1 MNCGNEQGSGAIR
14 RLSRASS
21 YAQAIAAPDTDPGA
35 FRDLTAAELTEIAA
49 FGVERRIAPG
59 EMLFEAGEAS
69 YDLFV
74 VLEGHVEVINGEGAD
89 AVVIVGYGRGGFVGE
104 LNLLTGQRRSLGC
117 RVTEPGRVL
126 VVSEEQ
132 FRRLMSGRPQLAETI
147 FNALLARREI
157 LREGVGA
164 EAIRIVGSRY
174 SPEAMAL
181 RSFAEHSHL
190 AHAWIDVEEA
200 GDSEALLVSLGLERE
215 DLPAVITATD
225 TLRRPTPGDFA
236 AHLGLTFQPTPG
248 YIFDLVVVG
257 SGPAGLAA
265 AVYGA
270 SEGLRTVSLDAVT
283 IGGQAGTSS
292 RIENYAGFPNGISGE
307 ALTGRTAVQAMR
319 LGARLNAPCEVVAL
333 RSEAGFHVIT
343 LADGS
348 EIPTRAVIVA
358 SGARYQRLPL
368 AELDRYEGAGV
379 YYAATDLEVRVCGGS
394 SVVVIGGGN
403 SAGQAALYLAQNNC
417 AVTIAVRRDG
427 LEQTMSRYLI
437 ERIEIDPKIS
447 LIGNVEVGALGGE
460 DRLEQVTLVDRETRE
475 PQVLPCA
482 GLFCFIGARPE
493 TAWLSDS
500 VELDED
506 GFVLT
511 DRQVRGPA
519 LKGATAPLPFETSV
533 PGVFAAGDVRH
544 GSMKRVAAAVGEGS
558 SAVRSVH
565 ERLALQ
571 S

>member
-1 MNCGNEQGSGAIR
+1 MPPSSA
-14 RLSRASS
+14 ASN
-21 YAQAIAAPDTDPGA
+21 PDA
-35 FRDLTAAELTEIAA
+35 FRDLVPAELAEIAA
-49 FGVERRIAPG
+49 FGAERQIAPG
-59 EMLFEAGEAS
+59 EMLFNAGEAS

-190 AHAWIDVEEA
+190 AHAWIDVEET
-200 GDSEALLVSLGLERE
+200 GDTEALLVSLGLERD

-270 SEGLRTVSLDAVT
+270 SEGLRTVSLDSVT

-417 AVTIAVRRDG
+417 AVTIAVRRAG

-460 DRLEQVTLVDRETRE
+460 DRLQQVTLVDRETRE
-475 PQVLPCA
+475 AQVLPCA

-500 VELDED
+500 VELDGD

-511 DRQVRGPA
+511 DRQVREPA

>member
-1 MNCGNEQGSGAIR
+1 MPSTSTQPSSPEQ
-14 RLSRASS
+14 
-21 YAQAIAAPDTDPGA
+21 DPGA
-35 FRDLTAAELTEIAA
+35 FRDLTAPELEEIAG
-49 FGVERRIAPG
+49 FGAERPIAPG
-59 EMLFEAGEAS
+59 EMLFSAGEAS

-74 VLEGHVEVINGEGAD
+74 VLDGRVEVVNGEGLD
-89 AVVIVGYGRGGFVGE
+89 AVVIVSYGRGGFVGE

-117 RVTEPGRVL
+117 RVTRAGRVL

-132 FRRLMSGRPQLAETI
+132 FRRLMSGRPELAETI

-157 LREGVGA
+157 LRTGEGA
-164 EAIRIVGSRY
+164 QAIRIVGSRY
-174 SPEAMAL
+174 SPEAMGL

-200 GDSEALLVSLGLERE
+200 DDTEALLASLGLERA

-236 AHLGLTFQPTPG
+236 AQLGLTFQPTPG

-333 RSEAGFHVIT
+333 RSEAAFHVIT

-358 SGARYQRLPL
+358 SGARYRRLAL

-379 YYAATDLEVRVCGGS
+379 YYAATDLEVRVCGGT

-427 LEQTMSRYLI
+427 LAQTMSRYLI
-437 ERIEIDPKIS
+437 ERIELDPKIS
-447 LIGNVEVGALGGE
+447 LIANVEVEALGGE
-460 DRLEQVTLVDRETRE
+460 GRLEQVTLVERKTRE

-500 VELDED
+500 VKLDED

-511 DRQVRGPA
+511 DRQLGEPA

-565 ERLALQ
+565 ERLAIQ
-571 S
+571 G